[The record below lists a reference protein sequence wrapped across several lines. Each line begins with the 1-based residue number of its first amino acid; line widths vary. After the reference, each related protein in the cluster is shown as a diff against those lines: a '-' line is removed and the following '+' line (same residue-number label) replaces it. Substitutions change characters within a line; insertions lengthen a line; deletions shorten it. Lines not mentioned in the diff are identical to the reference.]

1 MIDTHCHLYDPCF
14 KEDFDALIARAQ
26 ENGVEKILLPNI
38 DQASWDPLLDL
49 IQKSNLPCYPMLGLH
64 PCYVTEHYE
73 KELLFLRIEL
83 ERHKSALVA
92 IGEIGLDLYWDK
104 SRLSDQIKA
113 LKQQLDWALE
123 FHLPVALHVRD
134 AFDPLFEVLEDYRD
148 THLRG
153 VFHCFTGEEHQLNH
167 ILQYYPSFYF
177 GIGGV
182 VTYKKSGLA
191 EVLKQIP
198 LNRMLLETDAPY
210 LPPAP
215 HRGKRN
221 EPSFLIH
228 IADRISDVLEIPIER
243 VKKFTSE
250 NAQHLFNLNSQTS

>member
-14 KEDFDALIARAQ
+14 KEDFDALIARAH

-38 DQASWDPLLDL
+38 DQASWEPLMDM
-49 IQKSNLPCYPMLGLH
+49 IRESSLPCYPMLGLH

-73 KELLFLRIEL
+73 KELSFLRKEL
-83 ERHKSALVA
+83 EQRNRALVA
-92 IGEIGLDLYWDK
+92 IGEIGLDLYWNK

-134 AFDPLFEVLEDYRD
+134 AFDPLFEVLADYRD
-148 THLRG
+148 TDLKG
-153 VFHCFTGEEHQLNH
+153 VFHCFTGEEHHLNH
-167 ILQYYPSFYF
+167 ILQNHPSFYF

-182 VTYKKSGLA
+182 ITYKKSGLA
-191 EVLKQIP
+191 EVVKQIP
-198 LNRMLLETDAPY
+198 IKRILLETDSPY
-210 LPPAP
+210 LPPTP

-228 IADRISDVLEIPIER
+228 IADRISDVLEIPLDR

-250 NAQHLFNLNSQTS
+250 NAERLFNINSQTS

>member
-38 DQASWDPLLDL
+38 DQESWDPLLDL

-83 ERHKSALVA
+83 ERRKSALVA

-228 IADRISDVLEIPIER
+228 IADRISDVLEIPFEQ
-243 VKKFTSE
+243 VKQFTSE

>member
-14 KEDFDALIARAQ
+14 QEDFDALIDRAQ
-26 ENGVEKILLPNI
+26 EIGVEKILLPNI
-38 DQASWDPLLDL
+38 DQASWEPLMDL

-64 PCYVTEHYE
+64 PCYVTEQYE
-73 KELLFLRIEL
+73 KELSFLRKEL
-83 ERHKSALVA
+83 ERRNEVLVA

-134 AFDPLFEVLEDYRD
+134 AFDPLFEVLEDYQGSD
-148 THLRG
+148 LKG
-153 VFHCFTGEEHQLNH
+153 VFHCFTGEERHLNH
-167 ILQYYPSFYF
+167 ILQNHPTFYF

-182 VTYKKSGLA
+182 ITYKKSGLA
-191 EVLKQIP
+191 EVVKQIP

-210 LPPAP
+210 LPPSP

-228 IADRISDVLEIPIER
+228 IADRISTALEIPIER
-243 VKKFTSE
+243 VKKITSE
-250 NAQHLFNLNSQTS
+250 NAQELFNLDS

>member
-83 ERHKSALVA
+83 ERRKSALVA

>member
-1 MIDTHCHLYDPCF
+1 M
-14 KEDFDALIARAQ
+14 
-26 ENGVEKILLPNI
+26 
-38 DQASWDPLLDL
+38 DL

-64 PCYVTEHYE
+64 PCYVTEQYE
-73 KELLFLRIEL
+73 KELSFLRKEL
-83 ERHKSALVA
+83 ERRNEVLVA

-134 AFDPLFEVLEDYRD
+134 AFDPLFEVLVDYQSTD
-148 THLRG
+148 LKG
-153 VFHCFTGEEHQLNH
+153 VFHCFTGEEHHLNH
-167 ILQYYPSFYF
+167 ILQNHPTFYF

-182 VTYKKSGLA
+182 ITYKKSGLA
-191 EVLKQIP
+191 EVVKQIP

-210 LPPAP
+210 LPPSP

-228 IADRISDVLEIPIER
+228 IADRISTALEIPIER
-243 VKKFTSE
+243 VKKITSE
-250 NAQHLFNLNSQTS
+250 NAQELFNLDS

>member
-38 DQASWDPLLDL
+38 DQESWDPLLDL

-83 ERHKSALVA
+83 ERRKSALVA

-104 SRLSDQIKA
+104 IRLSDQIKA

>member
-38 DQASWDPLLDL
+38 DQESWDPLLDL

>member
-38 DQASWDPLLDL
+38 DQASWGPLLDL

-83 ERHKSALVA
+83 ECRKSALVA

-182 VTYKKSGLA
+182 ITYKKSGLA

>member
-14 KEDFDALIARAQ
+14 KEDFDELILRAQ

-38 DQASWDPLLDL
+38 DHASWEPLMNL
-49 IQKSNLPCYPMLGLH
+49 IQTSSLPCYPMLGLH

-73 KELLFLRIEL
+73 KELSLLRKEL
-83 ERHKSALVA
+83 ERRNEVPVA

-104 SRLSDQIKA
+104 SRLSDQIIA

-123 FHLPVALHVRD
+123 FDLPVALHVRD
-134 AFDPLFEVLEDYRD
+134 AFDPLFEVLALYQNTE
-148 THLRG
+148 LKG
-153 VFHCFTGEEHQLNH
+153 VFHCFTGDVQQINH
-167 ILQYYPSFYF
+167 ILQHHPSFYF

-182 VTYKKSGLA
+182 ITYKKSGLA
-191 EVLKQIP
+191 EVVKRIP
-198 LNRMLLETDAPY
+198 VNRMLLETDAPY
-210 LPPAP
+210 LPPTP

-228 IADRISDVLEIPIER
+228 IADHISTTLEIPFEQ
-243 VKKFTSE
+243 VKQFTTE
-250 NAQHLFNLNSQTS
+250 NAQRLFNLNSLTS

>member
-1 MIDTHCHLYDPCF
+1 
-14 KEDFDALIARAQ
+14 
-26 ENGVEKILLPNI
+26 
-38 DQASWDPLLDL
+38 
-49 IQKSNLPCYPMLGLH
+49 MLGLH

-83 ERHKSALVA
+83 ERRKSALVA

>member
-1 MIDTHCHLYDPCF
+1 M
-14 KEDFDALIARAQ
+14 
-26 ENGVEKILLPNI
+26 
-38 DQASWDPLLDL
+38 
-49 IQKSNLPCYPMLGLH
+49 
-64 PCYVTEHYE
+64 
-73 KELLFLRIEL
+73 FLRIEL
-83 ERHKSALVA
+83 ERRKSALVA

>member
-83 ERHKSALVA
+83 ERRKSALVA

-228 IADRISDVLEIPIER
+228 IADLISDVLEIPIER

>member
-38 DQASWDPLLDL
+38 DQESWDPLLDL

-83 ERHKSALVA
+83 ERRKSALVA

>member
-1 MIDTHCHLYDPCF
+1 MIDTHCHLYDPSF
-14 KEDFDALIARAQ
+14 QEDFDALIARAQ

-38 DQASWDPLLDL
+38 DQASWEPLMDL

-64 PCYVTEHYE
+64 PCYVTEQYE
-73 KELLFLRIEL
+73 KELSFLRKEL
-83 ERHKSALVA
+83 ERRNEVLVA

-123 FHLPVALHVRD
+123 FNLPVALHVRD
-134 AFDPLFEVLEDYRD
+134 AFDPLFEVLVDYQGTD
-148 THLRG
+148 LKG
-153 VFHCFTGEEHQLNH
+153 VFHCFTGEEHHLNH
-167 ILQYYPSFYF
+167 ILQNHPTFYF

-182 VTYKKSGLA
+182 ITYKKSGLA
-191 EVLKQIP
+191 EVVKQIP

-210 LPPAP
+210 LPPSP

-228 IADRISDVLEIPIER
+228 IADRISTALEIPIER
-243 VKKFTSE
+243 VKKITSE
-250 NAQHLFNLNSQTS
+250 NAQELFNLDS

>member
-14 KEDFDALIARAQ
+14 KEDFDALIARAH

-38 DQASWDPLLDL
+38 DQASWEPLMDM
-49 IQKSNLPCYPMLGLH
+49 IRESSLPCYPMLGLH

-73 KELLFLRIEL
+73 KELSFLRKEL
-83 ERHKSALVA
+83 EQRNRALVA

-134 AFDPLFEVLEDYRD
+134 AFDPLFEVLADYRD
-148 THLRG
+148 TDLKG
-153 VFHCFTGEEHQLNH
+153 VFHCFTGEEHHLNH
-167 ILQYYPSFYF
+167 ILQNHPSFYF

-182 VTYKKSGLA
+182 ITYKKSGLA
-191 EVLKQIP
+191 EVVKQIP
-198 LNRMLLETDAPY
+198 INRILLETDSPY
-210 LPPAP
+210 LPPTP

-228 IADRISDVLEIPIER
+228 IADRISDVLEIPLDR

-250 NAQHLFNLNSQTS
+250 NAERLFNINSQTS

>member
-14 KEDFDALIARAQ
+14 QEDFNALIARAQ

-38 DQASWDPLLDL
+38 DQASWEPLMDL

-64 PCYVTEHYE
+64 PCYVTEQYE
-73 KELLFLRIEL
+73 KELSFLRKEL
-83 ERHKSALVA
+83 ERRNEVLVA

-134 AFDPLFEVLEDYRD
+134 AFDPLFEVLEDYQGSD
-148 THLRG
+148 LKG
-153 VFHCFTGEEHQLNH
+153 VFHCFTGEERHLNH
-167 ILQYYPSFYF
+167 ILQNHPTFYF

-182 VTYKKSGLA
+182 ITYKKSGLA
-191 EVLKQIP
+191 EVVKQIP

-210 LPPAP
+210 LPPSP

-228 IADRISDVLEIPIER
+228 IADRISTALEIPIER
-243 VKKFTSE
+243 VKKITSE
-250 NAQHLFNLNSQTS
+250 NAQELFNLDS